1 MSVPAR
7 EALCREP
14 GTGLVPRRC
23 NCSESRNEV
32 RPMPIGAP
40 SHVISREAYSGRFMD
55 WRQMEEVGLLLDRL
69 LGLSASSAHE
79 LTTGQVCLRAV
90 VVYFVLILFVRV
102 GKKRFLGQ
110 ATAFDAVLI
119 IMIGSL
125 ASRSVSGT
133 APFVA
138 TLAATLVFVL
148 VHWLISY
155 LSVRSA
161 TLSFL
166 VKGNDTLL
174 IKHGRLNRNALR
186 DAHMS
191 SDDLDEDLREQ
202 GVGKLQEVK
211 EARLER
217 SGKVSVIRK

>member
-1 MSVPAR
+1 
-7 EALCREP
+7 
-14 GTGLVPRRC
+14 
-23 NCSESRNEV
+23 
-32 RPMPIGAP
+32 
-40 SHVISREAYSGRFMD
+40 
-55 WRQMEEVGLLLDRL
+55 MEEVGSLLDRL
-69 LGLSASSAHE
+69 LGLSASGANE
-79 LTTGQVCLRAV
+79 LTAGQVCLRAV
-90 VVYFVLILFVRV
+90 VVYFVLILFVRI

-133 APFVA
+133 APFIA

-148 VHWLISY
+148 VHWLISF

-202 GVGKLQEVK
+202 GVEKLQEVK

>member
-1 MSVPAR
+1 MDGFTS
-7 EALCREP
+7 LC
-14 GTGLVPRRC
+14 
-23 NCSESRNEV
+23 
-32 RPMPIGAP
+32 
-40 SHVISREAYSGRFMD
+40 
-55 WRQMEEVGLLLDRL
+55 DRL
-69 LGLSASSAHE
+69 LGLSAASANE
-79 LTTGQVCLRAV
+79 LTTAQVCLRAL
-90 VVYFVLILFVRV
+90 VVYFVLILFVRI

-133 APFVA
+133 APFIA

-148 VHWLISY
+148 VHWSISY
-155 LSVRSA
+155 VSLRSP
-161 TLSFL
+161 TLSSL

-174 IKHGRLNRNALR
+174 IKDGRLDRKALR

-202 GVGKLQEVK
+202 GVEQLQEVK

-217 SGKVSVIRK
+217 SGKLSVIRK